1 MEKKTLKEIK
11 NGDLFTLKPIEEPK
25 ETQVYIKGDY
35 DRTEKKYNCGKWS
48 DISYSRL
55 LKGSTVVY
63 VNFTF

>member
-11 NGDLFTLKPIEEPK
+11 NGDLFTLKPVEEPK
-25 ETQVYIKGDY
+25 ETQVYIKGEY

-63 VNFTF
+63 VGFTF